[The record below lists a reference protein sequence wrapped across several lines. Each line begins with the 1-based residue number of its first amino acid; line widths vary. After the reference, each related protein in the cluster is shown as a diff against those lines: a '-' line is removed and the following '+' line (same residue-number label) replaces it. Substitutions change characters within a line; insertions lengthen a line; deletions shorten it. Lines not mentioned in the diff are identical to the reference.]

1 MIVVKRILSVLCS
14 LMVMCFCVTGFA
26 KEFSVQDYVNDF
38 FDILPWNVETGE
50 YKDGREIKV
59 EGEEKKPE
67 DVNGENEEKGRME
80 EEMKKKEKEAK
91 STDKVEVKS
100 IDLVVILDKSGSMYS
115 MTDDTIGGFNSL
127 LEEQRKKD
135 IPVKVSVGMFNQ
147 VLEAKLDRVDLKDVK
162 DLTREDYIAQG
173 TTALLDAV
181 GNTLSAMKGREEVNV
196 PDNKVLVVIITDG
209 KENASK
215 EWKKP
220 DVKKLIEE
228 LQEKGYEFVFLGA
241 DIDAVSVA
249 GGIGISQERSMKFKK
264 TGAGVQANFK
274 AMSVMM
280 DSMSAG
286 NSLVEDAKWKNS
298 IVEDKN

>member
-1 MIVVKRILSVLCS
+1 MKRFLVVLCS
-14 LMVMCFCVTGFA
+14 LMVVFSCMTCFA
-26 KEFSVQDYVNDF
+26 KEVTVRDYMDDF
-38 FDILPWNVETGE
+38 FDILPWDIETGE
-50 YKDGREIKV
+50 YKDGRTIRV
-59 EGEEKKPE
+59 DGEENKSE
-67 DVNGENEEKGRME
+67 DVNGENEEKGRIE
-80 EEMKKKEKEAK
+80 EDMKKKNDEKKAE
-91 STDKVEVKS
+91 KVEVKS
-100 IDLVVILDKSGSMYS
+100 IDLIVILDKSGSMYS

-127 LEEQRKKD
+127 LEEQRKKEL
-135 IPVKVSVGMFNQ
+135 PVKVSVGMFNQ

-162 DLTREDYIAQG
+162 DMTKEDYIAQG

-181 GNTLSAMKGREEVNV
+181 GNTLSAFKGREEVNV
-196 PDNKVLVVIITDG
+196 PDNKILVVIITDG

-215 EWKKP
+215 EWKKD
-220 DVKKLIEE
+220 DVKKLIDE

-241 DIDAVSVA
+241 DIDAVSA
-249 GGIGISQERSMKFKK
+249 ANDIGISRDRSMKFRK

-286 NSLVEDAKWKNS
+286 KNLVEDAEWRNS

>member
-1 MIVVKRILSVLCS
+1 MKRVLSVICS
-14 LMVMCFCVTGFA
+14 LMVMCFCMSGFA
-26 KEFSVQDYVNDF
+26 KEISVGDLVNDL

-91 STDKVEVKS
+91 ISDKPEVKS
-100 IDLVVILDKSGSMYS
+100 IDLIVILDKSGSMYS

-147 VLEAKLDRVDLKDVK
+147 ILEAKLDRVDLKDVK
-162 DLTREDYIAQG
+162 DLTRDDYIAQG

-181 GNTLSAMKGREEVNV
+181 GNTLSAIKGREEVNV
-196 PDNKVLVVIITDG
+196 PENKVLVVIITDG

-286 NSLVEDAKWKNS
+286 NNLVEDAKWTNS

>member
-1 MIVVKRILSVLCS
+1 MKRVLSVICS
-14 LMVMCFCVTGFA
+14 LMVMCFCVSGFA
-26 KEFSVQDYVNDF
+26 KEISVGDLVNDL

-80 EEMKKKEKEAK
+80 EEMKKKEKDAK
-91 STDKVEVKS
+91 VSDKPEVKS
-100 IDLVVILDKSGSMYS
+100 IDLIVILDKSGSMYS

-147 VLEAKLDRVDLKDVK
+147 ILEAKLDRVDLKDVK
-162 DLTREDYIAQG
+162 DLTRDDYIAQG

-181 GNTLSAMKGREEVNV
+181 GNTLSAIKGREEVNV
-196 PDNKVLVVIITDG
+196 PENKVLVVIITDG

-286 NSLVEDAKWKNS
+286 NNLVEDAKWKNS

>member
-1 MIVVKRILSVLCS
+1 MKRVLSVICS
-14 LMVMCFCVTGFA
+14 LMVMCFCVSGFA
-26 KEFSVQDYVNDF
+26 KEISVGDLVNDL

-80 EEMKKKEKEAK
+80 EEMKKKEKDAK
-91 STDKVEVKS
+91 ISDKPEVKS
-100 IDLVVILDKSGSMYS
+100 IDLIVILDKSGSMYS

-147 VLEAKLDRVDLKDVK
+147 ILEAKLDRVDLKDVK
-162 DLTREDYIAQG
+162 DLTRDDYIAQG

-181 GNTLSAMKGREEVNV
+181 GNTLSAIKGREEVNV
-196 PDNKVLVVIITDG
+196 PENKVLVVIITDG

-286 NSLVEDAKWKNS
+286 NNLVEDAKWKNS

>member
-1 MIVVKRILSVLCS
+1 MKRVLSVICS
-14 LMVMCFCVTGFA
+14 LMVMCFCMSGFA
-26 KEFSVQDYVNDF
+26 KEISVGDLVNDL

-91 STDKVEVKS
+91 ISDKPEVKS
-100 IDLVVILDKSGSMYS
+100 IDLIVILDKSGSMYS

-147 VLEAKLDRVDLKDVK
+147 ILEAKLDRVDLKDVK
-162 DLTREDYIAQG
+162 DLTRDDYIAQG

-181 GNTLSAMKGREEVNV
+181 GNTLSAIKGREEVNV
-196 PDNKVLVVIITDG
+196 PENKVLVVIITDG

-286 NSLVEDAKWKNS
+286 NNLVEDAKWKNS

>member
-1 MIVVKRILSVLCS
+1 
-14 LMVMCFCVTGFA
+14 
-26 KEFSVQDYVNDF
+26 
-38 FDILPWNVETGE
+38 
-50 YKDGREIKV
+50 
-59 EGEEKKPE
+59 
-67 DVNGENEEKGRME
+67 
-80 EEMKKKEKEAK
+80 
-91 STDKVEVKS
+91 
-100 IDLVVILDKSGSMYS
+100 MYS

-162 DLTREDYIAQG
+162 DLTRDDYIAQG

-181 GNTLSAMKGREEVNV
+181 GNTLSAIKGREEVNV
-196 PDNKVLVVIITDG
+196 PENKVLVVIITDG

-286 NSLVEDAKWKNS
+286 NNLVEDAKWKNS

>member
-1 MIVVKRILSVLCS
+1 MKRVLSVICS
-14 LMVMCFCVTGFA
+14 LMVMCFCVSGFA
-26 KEFSVQDYVNDF
+26 KEISVGDLVNDL

-80 EEMKKKEKEAK
+80 EEMKKKEKDAK
-91 STDKVEVKS
+91 ISDKPEVKS
-100 IDLVVILDKSGSMYS
+100 IDLIVILDKSGSMYS

-147 VLEAKLDRVDLKDVK
+147 ILEAKLDRVDLKDVK

-181 GNTLSAMKGREEVNV
+181 GNTLSAIKGREEVNV
-196 PDNKVLVVIITDG
+196 PENKVLVVIITDG

-286 NSLVEDAKWKNS
+286 NNLVEDAKWKNS

>member
-1 MIVVKRILSVLCS
+1 MKRVLSVICS
-14 LMVMCFCVTGFA
+14 LMVMCFCMSGFA
-26 KEFSVQDYVNDF
+26 KEISVGDLVNDL

-80 EEMKKKEKEAK
+80 EEMTKKEKEAK
-91 STDKVEVKS
+91 ISDKPEVKS
-100 IDLVVILDKSGSMYS
+100 IDLIVILDKSGSMYS

-147 VLEAKLDRVDLKDVK
+147 ILEAKLDRVDLKDVK
-162 DLTREDYIAQG
+162 DLTRDDYIAQG

-181 GNTLSAMKGREEVNV
+181 GNTLSAIKGREEVNV
-196 PDNKVLVVIITDG
+196 PENKVLVVIITDG

-286 NSLVEDAKWKNS
+286 NNLVEDAKWKNS

>member
-1 MIVVKRILSVLCS
+1 MKRVLSVICC
-14 LMVMCFCVTGFA
+14 LMVMCFCVSGFA
-26 KEFSVQDYVNDF
+26 KEISVGDLVNDL

-91 STDKVEVKS
+91 ISDKPEVKS
-100 IDLVVILDKSGSMYS
+100 IDLIVILDKSGSMYS

-147 VLEAKLDRVDLKDVK
+147 ILEAKLDRVDLKDVK
-162 DLTREDYIAQG
+162 DLTRDDYIAQG

-181 GNTLSAMKGREEVNV
+181 GNTLSAIKGREEVNV
-196 PDNKVLVVIITDG
+196 PENKVLVVIITDG

-286 NSLVEDAKWKNS
+286 NNLVEDAKWKNS

>member
-1 MIVVKRILSVLCS
+1 MKRVLSVICS
-14 LMVMCFCVTGFA
+14 LMVMCFCVSGFA
-26 KEFSVQDYVNDF
+26 KEISVGDLVNDL

-80 EEMKKKEKEAK
+80 EEMKKKEKDAK
-91 STDKVEVKS
+91 VSDKPEVKS
-100 IDLVVILDKSGSMYS
+100 IDLIVILDKSGSMYS

-147 VLEAKLDRVDLKDVK
+147 ILEAKLDRVDLKDVK

-181 GNTLSAMKGREEVNV
+181 GNTLSAIKGREEVNV
-196 PDNKVLVVIITDG
+196 PENKVLVVIITDG

-286 NSLVEDAKWKNS
+286 NNLVEDAKWKNS

>member
-1 MIVVKRILSVLCS
+1 MKRVLSVICS
-14 LMVMCFCVTGFA
+14 LMVMCFCMSGFA
-26 KEFSVQDYVNDF
+26 KEISVGDLVNDL

-80 EEMKKKEKEAK
+80 EEMKKKEKDAK
-91 STDKVEVKS
+91 ISDKPEVKS
-100 IDLVVILDKSGSMYS
+100 IDLIVILDKSGSMYS

-147 VLEAKLDRVDLKDVK
+147 ILEAKLDRVDLKDVK
-162 DLTREDYIAQG
+162 DLTRDDYIAQG

-181 GNTLSAMKGREEVNV
+181 GNTLSAIKGREEVNV
-196 PDNKVLVVIITDG
+196 PENKVLVVIITDG

-286 NSLVEDAKWKNS
+286 NNLVEDAKWKNS